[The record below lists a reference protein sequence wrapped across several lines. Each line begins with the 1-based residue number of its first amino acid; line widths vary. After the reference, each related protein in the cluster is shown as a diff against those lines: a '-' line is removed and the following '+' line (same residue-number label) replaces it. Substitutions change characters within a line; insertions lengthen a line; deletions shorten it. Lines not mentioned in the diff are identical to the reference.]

1 MPEITRKKNGTEN
14 TLKYEHMMNLTLSSC
29 IQFWSCNNK
38 RMYSLNTC
46 KGQQDGVT
54 SSKEDTQ
61 QIHQVKNR
69 WLTGHKILKTVKIL
83 NRIKTNIFHS
93 KKANLIL
100 CLNRSQVCNRGSTV
114 ATEPLPCNFTRTNLI
129 NNLKLKTTLI
139 LITVL
144 YVYTHTQF
152 AY

>member
-1 MPEITRKKNGTEN
+1 
-14 TLKYEHMMNLTLSSC
+14 MNLTLSSC

-69 WLTGHKILKTVKIL
+69 
-83 NRIKTNIFHS
+83 
-93 KKANLIL
+93 
-100 CLNRSQVCNRGSTV
+100 
-114 ATEPLPCNFTRTNLI
+114 
-129 NNLKLKTTLI
+129 
-139 LITVL
+139 
-144 YVYTHTQF
+144 
-152 AY
+152 